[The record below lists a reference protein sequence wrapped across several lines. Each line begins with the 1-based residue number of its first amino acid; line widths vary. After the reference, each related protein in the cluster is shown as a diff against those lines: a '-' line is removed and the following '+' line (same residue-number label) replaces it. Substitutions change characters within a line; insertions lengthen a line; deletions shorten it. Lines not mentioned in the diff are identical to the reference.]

1 MSVRGAW
8 KLPLVVCAAG
18 LLLGCAHR
26 SQRDLSRASKQL
38 SKSVSR
44 SDATEVRKSVAPGAR
59 ATVDTNAMLSGPA
72 KKQWS
77 KALAKPQAVRP
88 EALFFLDPQMP
99 VRAIEGPDGW
109 RFVEDPTDVFA
120 RDTPRHALRTLVVA
134 SREQRWEIV
143 MALAPK
149 RYRMGLSV
157 EELAQAW
164 TDGEHAKVLTA
175 ARDQVAAHL
184 ADPIQADADEAT
196 LEIAPGHVARLEREG
211 DHWVI
216 VDFLPD
222 HD

>member
-1 MSVRGAW
+1 M
-8 KLPLVVCAAG
+8 
-18 LLLGCAHR
+18 
-26 SQRDLSRASKQL
+26 
-38 SKSVSR
+38 
-44 SDATEVRKSVAPGAR
+44 APGAR
-59 ATVDTNAMLSGPA
+59 ATVDTNAMLSGPE
-72 KKQWS
+72 KKRWS

-99 VRAIEGPDGW
+99 VRAVEGPGGW
-109 RFVEDPTDVFA
+109 RFVDDPTDVFA

-134 SREQRWEIV
+134 SREKRWEIV

-184 ADPIQADADEAT
+184 ADPIVADADEAT

-222 HD
+222 RD